1 MLCLA
6 DVSGEACSF
15 FLEKQRRSASG
26 VEGVI
31 GRGNYGWNVLKTK
44 KRKRKA
50 SASWKDTQQLG
61 AGIIEDLDL
70 VHSTHMVDYNHL

>member
-1 MLCLA
+1 M
-6 DVSGEACSF
+6 
-15 FLEKQRRSASG
+15 
-26 VEGVI
+26 EGVI